1 MSEVRLT
8 EVVPGVLH
16 WSARHPSH
24 GMLVHS
30 ALLPERGI
38 AVDPIA
44 ADGLADAIA
53 GHGGVEQIVLTNRL
67 HTRGSVELAE
77 RFGAAI
83 RVPLAGISR
92 FEGPGE
98 PEVIAYDWGDEIA
111 DGVVAHEVGAICP
124 DDGALHIAGDPGVLA
139 LADSVMADE
148 DGLGFAPDGLMDDP
162 EAVKERSLAALRRL
176 LDLDFDV
183 LLMAHG
189 PPLPAGG
196 REALAAFVEAP
207 RSIEF

>member
-16 WSARHPSH
+16 WSALHPSH

-30 ALLPERGI
+30 ALLPGCGI
-38 AVDPIA
+38 AIDPIA
-44 ADGLADAIA
+44 ADGLAEAIA
-53 GHGGVEQIVLTNRL
+53 DRGGLEQIVLTNRL

-92 FEGPGE
+92 FEGPSG
-98 PEVIAYDWGDEIA
+98 PEVVAYDWGDEIA

-124 DDGALHIAGDPGVLA
+124 DDGALHIAGDPGTLA

-148 DGLGFAPDGLMDDP
+148 TGLGFAPDWLMDDP
-162 EAVKERSLAALRRL
+162 DTVKERSLVALRRL
-176 LDLDFDV
+176 LDLNFDV